1 MHNKRGQGLSV
12 NAIILIVLG
21 IVVLAV
27 LVIGFTVGWEKMA
40 PWISGD
46 NVDNIVT
53 SCEVACSTNSV
64 YGYCSVKRELKA
76 EDETLKDVTCYYLN
90 KKQSKY
96 GIKSCSSIT
105 TCDVVFVEA
114 VTVDE
119 LESKCGES
127 NKGKTVQALIDKK
140 LESFDCPA

>member
-1 MHNKRGQGLSV
+1 MYSKRGQGLSV

-21 IVVLAV
+21 VVVLAV
-27 LVIGFTVGWEKMA
+27 LIIGFTMGWEKMA
-40 PWISGD
+40 PWMSRN

-76 EDETLKDVTCYYLN
+76 DETLKDVTCYYLN
-90 KKQSKY
+90 KKQISY
-96 GIKSCSSIT
+96 GIKPCSSIP
-105 TCDVVFVEA
+105 CGQILVELS
-114 VTVDE
+114 T
-119 LESKCGES
+119 GES
-127 NKGKTVQALIDKK
+127 LEDKCTGNEGKTIQALINKK